1 MSSCERVRPVL
12 YRVAEGEANPGET
25 LRVARHLPD
34 CTACRILL
42 AREVRLAE
50 MLEQLDDPL
59 RPEERFVED
68 VMTAIANDPAP
79 PRRVPRAVKLGGL
92 SVLLLAAGAVA
103 SRFAPVV
110 LPWGG
115 SSVLPG
121 LGSDG
126 PDGKLDA
133 AAGVARLLLV
143 ALDRMLT
150 AAPPAL
156 ADLHLTHH
164 MALSTAAPAATLV
177 LVLAGAIAL
186 ATRNLTR

>member
-1 MSSCERVRPVL
+1 
-12 YRVAEGEANPGET
+12 
-25 LRVARHLPD
+25 
-34 CTACRILL
+34 
-42 AREVRLAE
+42 VRLAE

-79 PRRVPRAVKLGGL
+79 PRRVRHRPRAVKLGGL